1 MRIEG
6 GCYCGEIRYV
16 SVGDA
21 QASVQCHCR
30 QCQYITGGH
39 PNVLMIMPLDG
50 FKFIS
55 GKPQEYKRNDI
66 ENAVTALKQGDAA
79 GFRDAT
85 SQALYHRVADV
96 LAGKKIEIAQNIF
109 SGEQEPDTEKLEDT
123 QDADSTTD
131 S

>member
-1 MRIEG
+1 M
-6 GCYCGEIRYV
+6 
-16 SVGDA
+16 S
-21 QASVQCHCR
+21 
-30 QCQYITGGH
+30 
-39 PNVLMIMPLDG
+39 
-50 FKFIS
+50 
-55 GKPQEYKRNDI
+55 DI

>member
-1 MRIEG
+1 M
-6 GCYCGEIRYV
+6 
-16 SVGDA
+16 S
-21 QASVQCHCR
+21 
-30 QCQYITGGH
+30 
-39 PNVLMIMPLDG
+39 
-50 FKFIS
+50 
-55 GKPQEYKRNDI
+55 DI
-66 ENAVTALKQGDAA
+66 ENAVTALKQGDAT

-109 SGEQEPDTEKLEDT
+109 SGEQEQEPDTEELEDT